1 MSIRK
6 EVAKLT
12 SITDAKEFS
21 ESVKQIIDT
30 HIKKNP
36 NSEIRM
42 IKSFRKELNA
52 LVEELTLTKTK
63 VINTGN
69 SIIFPTEFTFILPL
83 QKIVD
88 LAVSTIEHRE
98 EAIKLVTR
106 KSTLSSDESTILRKK
121 MKKRFYH
128 FTYDMLNYFTSV
140 KDEYVDDT
148 FKDEKDI
155 ENFIENNY
163 IQKAFNRVGF
173 EINII
178 NSTYY
183 TNPCTYGAFPP
194 LHTIFLTGTS
204 SDISKEELFLI
215 PLGIMIYN
223 DLSSFGK
230 HDISKLGFSA
240 SSCDNPSEVF
250 GHSFA
255 YYIMDKMGIAQK
267 HRFYNELH
275 MLDMDSLNSD
285 LKFIEDVLNQEP
297 SQIEI
302 NQLI

>member
-88 LAVSTIEHRE
+88 LAVS
-98 EAIKLVTR
+98 
-106 KSTLSSDESTILRKK
+106 
-121 MKKRFYH
+121 
-128 FTYDMLNYFTSV
+128 
-140 KDEYVDDT
+140 
-148 FKDEKDI
+148 
-155 ENFIENNY
+155 
-163 IQKAFNRVGF
+163 
-173 EINII
+173 
-178 NSTYY
+178 
-183 TNPCTYGAFPP
+183 
-194 LHTIFLTGTS
+194 
-204 SDISKEELFLI
+204 
-215 PLGIMIYN
+215 
-223 DLSSFGK
+223 
-230 HDISKLGFSA
+230 
-240 SSCDNPSEVF
+240 DN
-250 GHSFA
+250 A
-255 YYIMDKMGIAQK
+255 
-267 HRFYNELH
+267 
-275 MLDMDSLNSD
+275 
-285 LKFIEDVLNQEP
+285 
-297 SQIEI
+297 
-302 NQLI
+302 